1 MFELHLNCGVDMWL
15 SRKFITLVMVTW
27 VKRYFVST
35 ILQFQIHR
43 ALCERTGQYI
53 PGDPTRPLHK
63 CDIYRNPEAGRILTR
78 LMERGASA
86 PWSQVLQESIGEA
99 RLNGDALRDYFR
111 PLEDWLRSENLRTG
125 EYLGWSYDG
134 DYCKFSIETAGL
146 QVYGGFYN
154 AASRHFDINSF
165 LTILL
170 TSMLATIIGLRI
182 R

>member
-1 MFELHLNCGVDMWL
+1 MSTNVCTPVMGVY
-15 SRKFITLVMVTW
+15 IYNI
-27 VKRYFVST
+27 YFVST

-43 ALCERTGQYI
+43 ALCERTGQFI
-53 PGDPTRPLHK
+53 PGDPSRPLHK

-78 LMERGASA
+78 IMERGSSL
-86 PWSQVLQESIGEA
+86 PWAQLLQDTIGET
-99 RLNGDALRDYFR
+99 RLNGEALRDYFR
-111 PLEDWLRSENLRTG
+111 PLEEWLRSENLRTG

-154 AASRHFDINSF
+154 AASTNFGVTSF
-165 LTILL
+165 VTILL
-170 TSMLATIIGLRI
+170 SSAITTFIGLR